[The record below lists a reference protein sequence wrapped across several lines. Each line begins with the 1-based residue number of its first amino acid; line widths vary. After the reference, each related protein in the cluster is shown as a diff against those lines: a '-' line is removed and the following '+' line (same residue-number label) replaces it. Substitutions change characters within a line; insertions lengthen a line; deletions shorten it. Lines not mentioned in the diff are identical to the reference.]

1 MSATIVGLPA
11 TGFCPNNESIA
22 DWLRGLANQL
32 EHPDAEAVDSLTFV
46 IEYSAGY
53 LETDSCGKPTDR
65 ARMVGIMAIAL
76 NQLITYR
83 APVEEGE

>member
-1 MSATIVGLPA
+1 MSDNVVGLPA

-22 DWLRGLANQL
+22 DWLRNLADQI
-32 EHPDAEAVDSLTFV
+32 EHAEAESVDSLTFV

-83 APVEEGE
+83 APTGEEG